1 MLLKEQM
8 KAYPF
13 SHNERVIIDYIL
25 DKQINIKDYS
35 VKMIA
40 DATFTSPSTLIR
52 ISKKLGFQG
61 WVEFKDAY
69 LEEANYLNS
78 HFCNIDSNL
87 PFSNQDSIM
96 TIASKIVNLHI
107 ESAKDTLSL
116 FQHDSLQKAVRILHQ
131 SKEIRVFAMSNLNF
145 AGEEFV
151 FKLNRI
157 HKKAYKI
164 IYFMMLQCLHLMNV
178 LFVSL
183 IQVSLLIL

>member
-116 FQHDSLQKAVRILHQ
+116 L
-131 SKEIRVFAMSNLNF
+131 LN
-145 AGEEFV
+145 G
-151 FKLNRI
+151 K
-157 HKKAYKI
+157 
-164 IYFMMLQCLHLMNV
+164 
-178 LFVSL
+178 
-183 IQVSLLIL
+183 